1 MIVPTASTYAG
12 VESLLRALELDRVN
26 DAYAY
31 FFSAI
36 AYFNL
41 NQLPEA
47 EKRAL
52 KAEEIDRAHHEPL
65 IQFLL
70 AQICE
75 AKRDSVET
83 SHLREY
89 LKFAPDAQDSGEVK
103 KNHLPDKSSNGT
115 ADVRLSDGN
124 RVSTKRNVFGV
135 P

>member
-1 MIVPTASTYAG
+1 LTT
-12 VESLLRALELDRVN
+12 RALELDPVN

-47 EKRAL
+47 ERRAL
-52 KAEEIDRAHHEPL
+52 KAEEIDRDHHEPL

-70 AQICE
+70 AQIYE
-75 AKRDSVET
+75 AKRDSVEAA